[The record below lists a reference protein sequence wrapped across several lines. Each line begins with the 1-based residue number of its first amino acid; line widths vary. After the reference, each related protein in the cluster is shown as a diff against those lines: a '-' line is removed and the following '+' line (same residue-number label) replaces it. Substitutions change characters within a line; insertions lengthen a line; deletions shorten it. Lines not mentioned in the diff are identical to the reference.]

1 MFRTCGHCNGTGK
14 IPRVSHFR
22 DEENNIDLTLLGR
35 SDCKSCNGTGLAK
48 VMVSE
53 SSPFVSHKTFPVIQI
68 A

>member
-1 MFRTCGHCNGTGK
+1 MFVTCGHCNGSGK
-14 IPRVSHFR
+14 IPKVSRFR
-22 DEENNIDLTLLGR
+22 DEENDTDITLLG
-35 SDCKSCNGTGLAK
+35 DTPCKSCNGMGLAK